1 MLVTLSRRFGK
12 ELELLAM
19 VPAGNNVI
27 KTAFTAQ
34 KMKFTIVIN
43 KSVKD
48 ECVER
53 GLFLFLQI
61 TQDLNKVEKHPAH
74 PVLDNGK

>member
-34 KMKFTIVIN
+34 KMKFTIG
-43 KSVKD
+43 S
-48 ECVER
+48 R
-53 GLFLFLQI
+53 G
-61 TQDLNKVEKHPAH
+61 
-74 PVLDNGK
+74 

>member
-34 KMKFTIVIN
+34 KMKFTI
-43 KSVKD
+43 KD
-48 ECVER
+48 IFSKCGQIR
-53 GLFLFLQI
+53 GKLRIWSHLLKKFLRWLAWLI
-61 TQDLNKVEKHPAH
+61 
-74 PVLDNGK
+74 

>member
-1 MLVTLSRRFGK
+1 
-12 ELELLAM
+12 M
-19 VPAGNNVI
+19 VCGI
-27 KTAFTAQ
+27 F
-34 KMKFTIVIN
+34 FILFRSWVIN

-61 TQDLNKVEKHPAH
+61 TQDLKKVEKHPAH

>member
-27 KTAFTAQ
+27 KRAFTAQ
-34 KMKFTIVIN
+34 KMKFTSKDIFSKCGQIRRKLRIWSRLLK
-43 KSVKD
+43 KSL
-48 ECVER
+48 R
-53 GLFLFLQI
+53 WFAWLI
-61 TQDLNKVEKHPAH
+61 
-74 PVLDNGK
+74 